1 MLADGDPSADIETE
15 VETFSD
21 GEAIGQDGCVL
32 VDTDVDVWKLAKGD
46 CSMLG
51 DTEITAVETV
61 VDDVIEVN
69 DAAALTLSVADAN
82 TVPTGKLDAVAIM
95 LADGDDVSVAL
106 PVLSVD
112 GAASVDSLAFGT
124 AAEEEALGAAAEEAL
139 GVGNGDTRAL
149 ASKEGDAVT
158 ELPIE
163 GSGETTSGA
172 ELADGSEDGSVTGF
186 EGV

>member
-1 MLADGDPSADIETE
+1 MLADGDPSADVETE

-32 VDTDVDVWKLAKGD
+32 VDTDVDFWKLAKGD

-61 VDDVIEVN
+61 VDDVIGVN
-69 DAAALTLSVADAN
+69 DAAALALSVADAN
-82 TVPTGKLDAVAIM
+82 TVPAGELDAVAI
-95 LADGDDVSVAL
+95 LLTDGDAVSVTL

-112 GAASVDSLAFGT
+112 GAASVDSLA
-124 AAEEEALGAAAEEAL
+124 LGAAAEEAL
-139 GVGNGDTRAL
+139 GVGNEDPRAL

-172 ELADGSEDGSVTGF
+172 ELADGSEDESVPGF